1 MRRQVKPF
9 VTEYRGSPRRSKDL
23 HPSGDLH
30 QEVQAPRSR
39 SFAKADKL
47 FHGDGQDD
55 SYEAALRAADALFDA
70 WPGIAEPTHDKGA
83 ASGSEPRTTLQPSQ
97 AASIFRVPA
106 DESGREVSLDDDAGM
121 VGEQAER
128 HSASA
133 PRRILQAI
141 EPPSEDRFAALEAE
155 RAPKRRGR
163 KPGSKNKPKIV
174 AGDDWTAAFE
184 KPAMVTAPALQARPS
199 PVFDAD
205 AFFTKAEHVEIED
218 DATVAVGT
226 VDEEQPMLRSRGRN
240 EKFNWKRAGLR
251 PGERWK
257 RRLPKAAR

>member
-9 VTEYRGSPRRSKDL
+9 VTEYRGSPRRSKDN
-23 HPSGDLH
+23 HPTGDLQ

-39 SFAKADKL
+39 SFAQADKL

-70 WPGIAEPTHDKGA
+70 WPGKAEPTHDKGA
-83 ASGSEPRTTLQPSQ
+83 AGGSEPRTMSQASQ
-97 AASIFRVPA
+97 AASLFRVPA
-106 DESGREVSLDDDAGM
+106 DESTREMLSEDDAGTA
-121 VGEQAER
+121 GEQAER
-128 HSASA
+128 YAASA

-163 KPGSKNKPKIV
+163 KPGSKNKTKIV
-174 AGDDWTAAFE
+174 AGDDWTTLVE
-184 KPAMVTAPALQARPS
+184 RPAMVKAPALQAIPS

-205 AFFTKAEHVEIED
+205 AFFAEPEHVETKD
-218 DATVAVGT
+218 DAVVARDV
-226 VDEEQPMLRSRGRN
+226 VDEEQPLLRPRGRN

-257 RRLPKAAR
+257 RRLPKSVR

>member
-23 HPSGDLH
+23 HPSGDLQ
-30 QEVQAPRSR
+30 QEMQAPRSR
-39 SFAKADKL
+39 FAEAEKM
-47 FHGDGQDD
+47 FHGDGHDD

-70 WPGIAEPTHDKGA
+70 APTKTEPTHQRGA
-83 ASGSEPRTTLQPSQ
+83 AKEPEPRTSAQTASASH
-97 AASIFRVPA
+97 AASAAFRIPA
-106 DESGREVSLDDDAGM
+106 GDATKEAFSDEEAGESSDHA
-121 VGEQAER
+121 G
-128 HSASA
+128 SS

-141 EPPSEDRFAALEAE
+141 EPPAEDRFAALEAE

-174 AGDDWTAAFE
+174 ANDDWSIPVERPAAVTVPALSAAASPVIETMAFFSEPEPDEIDAPLSTADAGDDE
-184 KPAMVTAPALQARPS
+184 APLLRP
-199 PVFDAD
+199 
-205 AFFTKAEHVEIED
+205 
-218 DATVAVGT
+218 
-226 VDEEQPMLRSRGRN
+226 RGRT
-240 EKFNWKRAGLR
+240 EKFNWKREGLR